1 MLADY
6 LWKCVR
12 HLPNF
17 ILCGCSGCLQEHY
30 RIVYLSGTFVS
41 NGLMASF
48 KVIGVDISSDGFS
61 RLLEITILR
70 EICFLVLETAKPAFN
85 HDIICPAAFTIH
97 TLTNSIIPNKFDV
110 FVTGKLAALIR
121 VDD

>member
-1 MLADY
+1 MEMCAASPEFYIMRL
-6 LWKCVR
+6 LW
-12 HLPNF
+12 LPPGALPDSIPQRDVCF
-17 ILCGCSGCLQEHY
+17 QW
-30 RIVYLSGTFVS
+30 TD
-41 NGLMASF
+41 ASF

-110 FVTGKLAALIR
+110 FVTGKLAALIL